1 MGNFDFLEKDPA
13 YGMFAK
19 SAEKAEGLC
28 RSHPSLSALLS
39 RKTLELAVKWIYQVE
54 GIEVP
59 RQANLQSL
67 LHHPDF
73 RDLMDHEPWYRLQ
86 FIVKMG
92 NLSAHE
98 EREISF
104 EQAAEALRN
113 LFDFL
118 LWIDYCYGRSY
129 EERVFSLS
137 RIPEAH
143 EAVNEK
149 RIREQARLLEQ
160 QGAEKE
166 RLAAELAKVQAE
178 LRAMKAASEENQAK
192 RTYSLR
198 PITELSTRQMYI
210 DVDLQLAGWQLS
222 GSRANVAA
230 ELPVRDMNGVLGAV
244 GKADY
249 VLFGKDGRPLAVV
262 EAKRTSRDA
271 KAGAQQAKLYA
282 DALEKMY
289 GARPFIFLTNGFETH
304 FWDDVHGTPRQVSG
318 IFGEEDL
325 ARLMQRRSEEPKPL
339 SSIPIDDRITNRAY
353 QKEAIRATLSE
364 IERGRRKHLLVMATG
379 TGKTRT
385 AASLVDVLLRGNRI
399 TRVLFLADRTALV
412 SQAKEAFKAYLPE
425 MSLCNL
431 CSNKEDANA
440 RVVFS
445 TYPTMLNAIDGRRTE
460 TGARLFTPAHF
471 DLIIIDESHRSIFKK
486 YRTIFDYF
494 DAILVGL
501 TATPKTDVDR
511 NTYDFF
517 ERKLGVPTYAYSY
530 EEAVTAHF
538 LVPYKN
544 YEVKTLFLHEGI
556 TYDKLTPEDRER
568 YEEDFIEDDGSL
580 PTYVSESKI
589 NRKVFNRDTVRTVIE
604 RLMEKGIKV
613 SGGDRLGKTIIFA
626 ENKKHAQFIVD
637 CFAEMY
643 PEYHGNFARRIV
655 CDDSYAETLIADF
668 KNPDKDPV
676 IAVSVDMMDTG
687 IDVPEC
693 VNLVFFKKVRS
704 KTKFWQMIGRGTRL
718 APDLVVTDG
727 EGEHVGKRYFLIFD
741 YGGNFDFFREHQEPV
756 KETAVK
762 SLSENLFEKRVR
774 LIRALEGSEF
784 SGEGYRSWRATLVK
798 TVQHEVAALKTEL
811 VAVRL
816 HLSAVETYKKEEA
829 YQALSDEDVKELVKE
844 LAPLVTD
851 EEMDEA
857 AKRFDIFMYGMM
869 LTFLTDRKAYERAR
883 ESLKQTVHALSGK
896 NGIQAVRDAQPL
908 MEEIQSPTFFPLIDL
923 LKMEEVRMG
932 LRDLMQYLEERG
944 SGHYIVTTLHDPVVT
959 EGLGEP
965 LAEEPLEDYRK
976 KVEGYFTD
984 HADDVPAVRKLV
996 HNEPLTSEDYAALER
1011 IFEVELGTPEA
1022 YRAAY
1027 ATKPFGLVVREIAKL
1042 DPQAAEQAFSSF
1054 INDYSLNEKQIAFVR
1069 QVINFLT
1076 VNGYIDSPA
1085 RLMSAPFDRYSC
1097 GDIFS
1102 TAQLVDLSHVVNT
1115 IRDNAVRIVDGGK

>member
-39 RKTLELAVKWIYQVE
+39 RKTLELAVKWVYQVE

-129 EERVFSLS
+129 EERFFSLS
-137 RIPEAH
+137 RIPKAH

-166 RLAAELAKVQAE
+166 RLAAELAKVQTE
-178 LRAMKAASEENQAK
+178 LHAMKAASEENQEK

-230 ELPVRDMNGVLGAV
+230 ELPVRDMNGVPGAV

-249 VLFGKDGRPLAVV
+249 VLFRKDGRPLAVV

-399 TRVLFLADRTALV
+399 T
-412 SQAKEAFKAYLPE
+412 
-425 MSLCNL
+425 
-431 CSNKEDANA
+431 
-440 RVVFS
+440 
-445 TYPTMLNAIDGRRTE
+445 
-460 TGARLFTPAHF
+460 RLFTPAHF

-637 CFAEMY
+637 CFDEMY

-693 VNLVFFKKVRS
+693 VNLVFFKKVHS

-784 SGEGYRSWRATLVK
+784 SGEGYQSWRATLVK
-798 TVQHEVAALKTEL
+798 TVQQEVAALKTEL
-811 VAVRL
+811 AAVRL

-829 YQALSDEDVKELVKE
+829 YQTLSDEDVKELVKE

-883 ESLKQTVHALSGK
+883 ESLKQMVHALSGK

-996 HNEPLTSEDYAALER
+996 HNEPLTSEDYAVLER